1 MDQERDLAR
10 RRERKQYGEEGGEAE
25 PEDEAVAKDTV
36 APELPAGLPPRPP
49 VKIPT
54 GPLADIPIVVHKRG
68 TAAVNQD
75 VLDRVRKATMTI
87 NNRLNKSG
95 ELRSG
100 VPIDNKGPDAGA
112 FHATLEI
119 NDYPRMSC
127 PSLHL
132 TCLLR
137 FFADLAIHAS
147 IRESEVGRYKP
158 H

>member
-1 MDQERDLAR
+1 MERLDQERDLAR

-25 PEDEAVAKDTV
+25 PEEEATTTETVVASET
-36 APELPAGLPPRPP
+36 PAGLPAKPAAK
-49 VKIPT
+49 VPT
-54 GPLADIPIVVHKRG
+54 GPAADAPIVVHKRG
-68 TAAVNQD
+68 IAPVNQD

-119 NDYPRMSC
+119 NDYPRKLSITFLVM
-127 PSLHL
+127 
-132 TCLLR
+132 LLK
-137 FFADLAIHAS
+137 
-147 IRESEVGRYKP
+147 VY
-158 H
+158 